1 VARPDYADLIDT
13 FTALASN
20 NTNNL
25 GITRTSA

>member
-1 VARPDYADLIDT
+1 VTKPDYADLTDT
-13 FTALASN
+13 FTTLTSN